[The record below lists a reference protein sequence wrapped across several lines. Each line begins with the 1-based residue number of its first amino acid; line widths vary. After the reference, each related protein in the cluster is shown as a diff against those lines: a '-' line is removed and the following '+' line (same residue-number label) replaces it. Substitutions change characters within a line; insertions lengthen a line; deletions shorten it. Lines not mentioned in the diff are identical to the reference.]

1 MYSQTAELPI
11 KKASKNRSN
20 WKFYKYYYLLIAPGL
35 LYFILFH
42 YVPMAGI
49 IIAFKDFKLSQG
61 IIGSEWAGLKWFHL
75 LFAAP
80 DFWVALRNTIL
91 ISFYKLIFGFPAPIV
106 LALLLNEVTSTLF
119 KRVVQTV
126 VYFPHFVSWV
136 VLGGLMFT
144 LLSPNTGIF
153 TLFGSK
159 SSPLMEPDQFRSL
172 LVWSE
177 IWKEVGWGTVIYL
190 AAITGI
196 NPELYEAAKIDGA
209 SRFQQVRYITLPSI
223 SGTIILLMILKA
235 GHLLNAGF
243 DQVFILYHPL
253 VYNVA
258 DILDTYVYRVGLTLG
273 RFSIAAAAGLFKS
286 VVGLLMLLFT
296 NWLARRLSGQGL
308 W

>member
-1 MYSQTAELPI
+1 MYSQTAKLTTT
-11 KKASKNRSN
+11 KSKKNRSK
-20 WKFYKYYYLLIAPGL
+20 WQYYKYYYLLIAPGL
-35 LYFILFH
+35 LYFALFH
-42 YVPMAGI
+42 YVPMAGLV
-49 IIAFKDFKLSQG
+49 IAFKDFKLSQG
-61 IIGSEWAGLKWFHL
+61 ILGSEWAGLKWFNL

-91 ISFYKLIFGFPAPIV
+91 ISFYKLIFGFPAPVI
-106 LALLLNEVTSTLF
+106 LALLLNEVINPLF

-126 VYFPHFVSWV
+126 IYFPHFISWV

-144 LLSPNTGIF
+144 ILSPDSGIF
-153 TLFGSK
+153 AIFGSK

-172 LVWSE
+172 LIWSE

-196 NPELYEAAKIDGA
+196 NPELYEASKIDGA
-209 SRFQQVRYITLPSI
+209 SRFKQVLYITLPSI
-223 SGTIILLMILKA
+223 SGTIILLMILKT

-296 NWLARRLSGQGL
+296 NWLARRITGQGL